1 MYQRS
6 LILFSNILGP
16 TPCGAPVLAIHS
28 GLPYCSSHTEQVDR
42 NGTAPNSVSVSN
54 SVESAES
61 PGQNG
66 GSQPNMTNKSNRR
79 KARSRSTS
87 SLGRHSRRLR
97 NRRRAKRIGSGG
109 GGETRIHCIEAA
121 DNGME
126 LDVETVDSPENCSPA
141 YPTPAQL
148 IPHTVHPVNNPMAAP
163 VDQEV
168 EILED
173 HDLKELL
180 NRLPD
185 EAFQVCHHSLK
196 LKPQFIRRERKF

>member
-1 MYQRS
+1 M
-6 LILFSNILGP
+6 
-16 TPCGAPVLAIHS
+16 LAIHS
-28 GLPYCSSHTEQVDR
+28 GLPYCPTHSSQGDR
-42 NGTAPNSVSVSN
+42 NGNTPSSVSVNNPVDGADTLNSN
-54 SVESAES
+54 
-61 PGQNG
+61 GN
-66 GSQPNMTNKSNRR
+66 SQAGMTSKSSRR

-109 GGETRIHCIEAA
+109 GSETRIHCIEAA

-148 IPHTVHPVNNPMAAP
+148 IPHTVHPNANNPMVAS
-163 VDQEV
+163 VDHEV

-185 EAFQVCHHSLK
+185 EAFQVYLNYLARYLFEMYSK
-196 LKPQFIRRERKF
+196 

>member
-1 MYQRS
+1 MKLTRKIIHS
-6 LILFSNILGP
+6 GP
-16 TPCGAPVLAIHS
+16 TPCGAPVLSIHS
-28 GLPYCSSHTEQVDR
+28 GLPYCGAHIGQPDQNSTISAPEPSVVNGVVQSGLSS
-42 NGTAPNSVSVSN
+42 
-54 SVESAES
+54 
-61 PGQNG
+61 
-66 GSQPNMTNKSNRR
+66 KSSRR
-79 KARSRSTS
+79 KSRSRST

-97 NRRRAKRIGSGG
+97 NRRRVKRIDVDNTS
-109 GGETRIHCIEAA
+109 EMNDSRIHCIEAA

-148 IPHTVHPVNNPMAAP
+148 IPHAVSSPAAVP
-163 VDQEV
+163 TIVEHEA

-185 EAFQVCHHSLK
+185 EAFQVIVNFVIPSFCFHYSLNVTVFK
-196 LKPQFIRRERKF
+196 IIRL